1 MTKLSIITVNYND
14 LKGLK
19 KTIESVHAQ
28 SLQKF
33 DHIIIDGGSTDGSE
47 DYIKAQQNTFSY
59 WISESDRGVYHAM
72 NKGIEQGSGEYVLF
86 LNAGDHFLNSDV
98 LENAIKHLKGE
109 SIIYFDLQV
118 VEERNIFIKKY
129 PKKLSF
135 SYFVDDTLP
144 HPATFIKKTA
154 FAKAGTYKEDFKI
167 VSDWK
172 FFIDAICKFQLTY
185 KYVPEVLTTFYIG
198 GMSSDPKNWSLK
210 EAEKQGV
217 LNEEYTLFYQDVEET
232 VLMKRVL
239 NSLKKSRI
247 INALVRFKL
256 LNKF

>member
-1 MTKLSIITVNYND
+1 M
-14 LKGLK
+14 
-19 KTIESVHAQ
+19 
-28 SLQKF
+28 
-33 DHIIIDGGSTDGSE
+33 
-47 DYIKAQQNTFSY
+47 
-59 WISESDRGVYHAM
+59 
-72 NKGIEQGSGEYVLF
+72 
-86 LNAGDHFLNSDV
+86 
-98 LENAIKHLKGE
+98 
-109 SIIYFDLQV
+109 
-118 VEERNIFIKKY
+118 
-129 PKKLSF
+129 
-135 SYFVDDTLP
+135 DDTLP
-144 HPATFIKKTA
+144 HPATFITKTA

-172 FFIDAICKFQLTY
+172 FFLDAICKFQLTY
-185 KYVPEVLTTFYIG
+185 KHVPELLTTFYIG

-247 INALVRFKL
+247 INALVRLKL